1 MASWAQRLSRVGILV
16 ASEGSR
22 SLLRSTAGEV
32 QEECRGHAVA
42 QAERDSRLGGGTLC
56 DECVRHGVDRQGAGQ
71 AFFSVRRP
79 HAAPGAGRVAHEA
92 GRVTEF
98 LPEV

>member
-1 MASWAQRLSRVGILV
+1 MASWAQRLSGVIVGILV

-32 QEECRGHAVA
+32 QEECRRHAVA
-42 QAERDSRLGGGTLC
+42 QAERHQRGSRLGGGTLC

-71 AFFSVRRP
+71 AFFLSQATRR
-79 HAAPGAGRVAHEA
+79 APGA
-92 GRVTEF
+92 
-98 LPEV
+98 